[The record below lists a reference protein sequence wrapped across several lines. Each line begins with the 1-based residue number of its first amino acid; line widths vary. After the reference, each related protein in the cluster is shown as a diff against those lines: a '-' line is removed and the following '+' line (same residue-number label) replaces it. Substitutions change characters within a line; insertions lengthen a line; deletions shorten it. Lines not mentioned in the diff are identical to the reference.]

1 MPESPELH
9 ARVTKMQKD
18 IEELRDAFRDTYFR
32 DIDQFK
38 KRLDNVF
45 TTCKAC
51 IFLWLEIDGF
61 RSMKEIESDLLA
73 REIIFAHATLWRA
86 AERMRK
92 GGLISKTG
100 ISDRSTVYSKKLWAR
115 ELELEE
121 YVKEKYGIQ

>member
-32 DIDQFK
+32 DIDQYK

-45 TTCKAC
+45 SSCSAC

-61 RSMKEIESDLLA
+61 RSMSEIESDLLA
-73 REIIFAHATLWRA
+73 KEIRFAHATLWRA

-92 GGLISKTG
+92 AGLILKTG
-100 ISDRSTVYSKKLWAR
+100 IKGRSPVYSTKLWAK

-121 YVKEKYGIQ
+121 YVRENYEIK